1 MFVIMNFLSSSV
13 TLGVV
18 KVDFDIS
25 IFDRLNAMFSSP
37 FSSFMTSGFS
47 SDEDFINELSPNSQK
62 TVQSKSKIKI
72 QSECLSLVVRFPVV
86 DLRPIHD
93 PEKRPWWQ
101 RNVRPDFLV
110 IKFSEFQLNFISP
123 STYDVMANEINVLYQ
138 ESEKALPITIA
149 KASLYENT
157 SSKYYST
164 STDYPHIVIQ
174 MPTDAQLQEMNEAF
188 IREQNDVK
196 AEDTDS
202 DPASGES
209 IKINPIKE
217 KESTPFSTKK
227 VCRESD
233 TPHNKNDEGKL
244 RIVSVRSHN

>member
-1 MFVIMNFLSSSV
+1 M
-13 TLGVV
+13 TLGVS

-37 FSSFMTSGFS
+37 FSRFMSGEACGQ
-47 SDEDFINELSPNSQK
+47 DYVNDLSPSSQRI
-62 TVQSKSKIKI
+62 VQSKSKIKI
-72 QSECLSLVVRFPVV
+72 QSECLSLVLRFPIV

-101 RNVRPDFLV
+101 RNVRPDFIV
-110 IKFSEFQLNFISP
+110 IKFSDFQLNFISP
-123 STYDVMANEINVLYQ
+123 STYDVLAHEINVLYQ
-138 ESEKALPITIA
+138 ESEKAAPITIA
-149 KASLYENT
+149 KASLYENP
-157 SSKYYST
+157 SNKYYSSSPEYPRIIVQFPT
-164 STDYPHIVIQ
+164 S
-174 MPTDAQLQEMNEAF
+174 AQLQEMNETF

-196 AEDTDS
+196 SEDTDS

-233 TPHNKNDEGKL
+233 TPHNKDNEGKQKEIYFSL
-244 RIVSVRSHN
+244 SINYNL